1 MASMLK
7 SITRTLF
14 ALAGLASGA
23 VTAGVAWGAD
33 AAGPCG
39 PTPTLSLKRLDAR
52 PASINGD
59 AFVAQVNS
67 FAAKAKAHSAC
78 LAKVAANSGTTG
90 PAMAP
95 APSGD

>member
-1 MASMLK
+1 MTAMSK
-7 SITRTLF
+7 SIACALF
-14 ALAGLASGA
+14 ALVGLTSGA
-23 VTAGVAWGAD
+23 ALAAD
-33 AAGPCG
+33 AGPCG
-39 PTPTLSLKRLDAR
+39 PAPTLSLKRLDAR

-67 FAAKAKAHSAC
+67 YAAKAKARSAC
-78 LAKVAANSGTTG
+78 LAKVAANSGTTS

>member
-1 MASMLK
+1 MTAMFK
-7 SITRTLF
+7 SIACALF
-14 ALAGLASGA
+14 ALGSLTSSA
-23 VTAGVAWGAD
+23 AWAAD
-33 AAGPCG
+33 ATATPCG
-39 PTPTLSLKRLDAR
+39 PAPTLSLKRLDPP

-67 FAAKAKAHSAC
+67 YAAKAKARSAC
-78 LAKVAANSGTTG
+78 LARVAANSGTTN

>member
-1 MASMLK
+1 MIAMSK
-7 SITRTLF
+7 SVACALF
-14 ALAGLASGA
+14 ALAGLTGGTITSSA
-23 VTAGVAWGAD
+23 AWAAD
-33 AAGPCG
+33 AATPCG
-39 PTPTLSLKRLDAR
+39 PAPTLSLKRLDAR

-67 FAAKAKAHSAC
+67 YAAKAKARSAC
-78 LAKVAANSGTTG
+78 LAKVAVTNGTTS